1 MKKVLSV
8 FLAILM
14 MFAAVSVGS
23 FAADPNTDTTVADST
38 PVVKP
43 VSYHNWWKDKVCEK
57 NQAVVTLLLNGGTLR
72 GDFIVYDET
81 LATFKTVNGK
91 DISGSY
97 SIVPTNATLQVAP
110 TGAGS
115 NDGGFV
121 ILPALTPPADTYQFD
136 GWRCTY
142 CQNQDTVGQTFAANS
157 VFNIPAGTG
166 GTEIQ
171 LMAAFSPAK
180 VEEPTLT
187 KVVGILAK
195 VFGTIYGLLTG
206 DVEAGIAMVQKLFQ
220 NIFG

>member
-23 FAADPNTDTTVADST
+23 FAADTDTSTTVPTVT
-38 PVVKP
+38 PVTP
-43 VSYHNWWKDKVCEK
+43 YHDWWKNGVC
-57 NQAVVTLLLNGGTLR
+57 NDDQAVVTLLLNSGTLK
-72 GDFIVYDET
+72 GDYVVYDET

-97 SIVPTNATLQVAP
+97 SMVPTNSTLQVA
-110 TGAGS
+110 GE
-115 NDGGFV
+115 GFV
-121 ILPALTPPADTYQFD
+121 ILPAVTPGADTYQFD
-136 GWRCTY
+136 GWRCTR
-142 CQNQDTVGQTFAANS
+142 CQNKELVGQTFAANS

-171 LMAAFSPAK
+171 LMAAFSPK
-180 VEEPTLT
+180 EVDVPTLT

-206 DVEAGIAMVQKLFQ
+206 DVEAGIATVEALFK